1 MRPFLSVFQDY
12 CIMAN
17 IGLKGI
23 DMLILAQIE
32 SLNKDGCKCYMTNEG
47 FSKKFGDS
55 ESTIK
60 RSLDKLESL
69 KLIKRKTITNIK
81 GGHASKQRLIIIDE
95 AGFKVALAQA
105 LTKVHNDP
113 SLVEYDIESKV
124 HNDPSLDEKL
134 GSNITKLGSNVDEA
148 RFKNDLSKVHNDPI
162 EYKLEEPFIRKKEGL
177 FDPADAGSQSP
188 ATANADPPAAQ
199 PLHNFSFND
208 KLIIRMKLKP
218 GVKKSEVVRD
228 LKNNDNINLTIED
241 LNQIWDEYKGSDGL
255 RKLKELADKEE
266 ADLKSQQKQDK
277 ALQRKLTHLDELMSA
292 LDNRGVMATDDE
304 VIAKCKEFYYSNR
317 PDKYK
322 WSCKDLI
329 EIVNNQHSKINDTF
343 DSVVKE
349 FVEIKNNYV

>member
-1 MRPFLSVFQDY
+1 MRPFLAVFQDY

-60 RSLDKLESL
+60 RSLDKLEDL
-69 KLIKRKTITNIK
+69 KLIKRKTITNTK

-105 LTKVHNDP
+105 ISKVHNDP
-113 SLVEYDIESKV
+113 SLVEDDTGSKV
-124 HNDPSLDEKL
+124 HNEPSSDEKL

-148 RFKNDLSKVHNDPI
+148 GFKNNLTKVHNDPI
-162 EYKLEEPFIRKKEGL
+162 EYKLEEPFMRKKEGL
-177 FDPADAGSQSP
+177 FNPANAVSQSP
-188 ATANADPPAAQ
+188 APADADPPAAQ
-199 PLHNFSFND
+199 PSHNFSFND
-208 KLIIRMKLKP
+208 KLIIRMKLKS
-218 GVKKSEVVRD
+218 GVKKFEVIKD

-241 LNQIWDEYKGSDGL
+241 LNKIWDEYKGSDGL
-255 RKLKELADKEE
+255 RKLQELAEKEE
-266 ADLKSQQKQDK
+266 SDLKSQQKQDK
-277 ALQRKLTHLDELMSA
+277 AFQCKLAGLDELMSA
-292 LDNRGVMATDDE
+292 LDDRGVMATDDE

-329 EIVNNQHSKINDTF
+329 DIVKSKYSKINDTF